1 MRVQEENN
9 DFLAQEPRE
18 NLGHLAQLQEVQLDM
33 QGEYKDG
40 TKADPRVT
48 LKAAQDMHAAQDSE
62 IAGKVG

>member
-9 DFLAQEPRE
+9 DFLAQEPLE
-18 NLGHLAQLQEVQLDM
+18 NLGHFAQLQEVQLDM
-33 QGEYKDG
+33 QVEHKDG

-48 LKAAQDMHAAQDSE
+48 LKAAQDMHTAQDPK